1 MNKEKVVLFSPEY
14 SPELAKRIKAIY
26 RDDIKHYYSQLKLE
40 KLIDLLEHTQYL
52 FELYLRFISDKNH
65 NDSLTS
71 YIIGCFYIYLIMPRS
86 IQFQTKNKDFS
97 IYTDMKTLYEG
108 QMNMTNVRLMVTD
121 EIDDILDKT
130 SPPPANLVQIM
141 ERKRAYSVPDD
152 TITDSFKNLN
162 LNETDINDNNDNTTK
177 KLDEIIPYKNSLTH
191 NEDINGSSYS
201 SSITSIEFDEEDE
214 QNTKLPN
221 HKNHAGNGHIHA
233 DNKPV
238 NSDSELFT
246 DETNAAS
253 QLWTAPE
260 LEPNDQLKIALY
272 SEPIRLSSNVPDED
286 DLTNPI
292 EFPSYSSSKRITADV
307 ANESTINDKRN
318 LLLRARTESV
328 AMSMFDEPNNN
339 SNDRFNQDNF
349 SSPYSNYGNGSP
361 LSSSDLIADRG
372 LTHRKNSYHS
382 VYMME
387 NENDELKNEN
397 YYDRTDDFIR
407 SIERLEKQSII
418 TAPELFTILTNPID
432 RKKLL
437 LIDLRLE
444 KRYAY
449 NNIIADNYIQLDPQL
464 LWDSEKSTP
473 IYDIKT
479 LEGSLN
485 NSLFNNRNSFDY
497 IVYYSDMKTYMKL
510 NFDYH
515 FVLFYL
521 LITSVKSTDKFKRA
535 PTALLGGFEKW
546 KKMMHKYTR
555 EYDIDVRQ
563 YIYGPYDRQ
572 GKKISQTVSSDTTT
586 TTTTHNSNTRL
597 PYPSETISN
606 DKFPQAPSF
615 RPPEVP
621 FKIRKRPPP
630 PPPAVRPKTPP
641 PPILAPP
648 IVPPRLPAKINIHDN
663 FANHNRISRIPS
675 HVPVLPSTIPEK
687 RPVTKF
693 EIGENKRSDLVKRN
707 SYSIPT
713 IEKNSN
719 IFVSLS
725 ITGLRNLGNTCYINS
740 MIQCLFSTRM
750 FRDLFLSNEYEK
762 YLNMNDKHISNNTKK
777 LSLSK
782 SLNILFKKMYLN
794 GGCSVVPIAF
804 LKTCSILRPDL
815 KIPDDQQDTQEFLML
830 MLDRLHD
837 ELSKQD
843 EIVNKNPKLLLY
855 DTDYLKVNE
864 KEYKKW
870 FDNNIIANGLSPIDD
885 FFQGQ
890 MESCLQ
896 CERCGYSTYNYSS
909 FYVLSLAIPKKQK
922 RFTKLNKSIN
932 LEDCI
937 SMYTADEILS
947 GENAW
952 NCPKC
957 CDEKKQKILEKKKS
971 LKKSQNLQVP
981 VKKSVN
987 SHEKHSIFKFG
998 GSKRKKTKTSH
1009 SSNNNRSLSPFRLIR
1024 KSESKLRGTESENHS
1039 NSTMAMGS
1047 SSEFDMK
1054 YNSYDESEEDE
1065 FDELDDEKLR
1075 HWKNKK
1081 LVTIKTLNFITLPK
1095 ILMIHLSR
1103 FYYDLTKKN
1112 NSIITYPL
1120 ILNMVLKN
1128 KEVIKYRLY
1137 GIVNHTGNLI
1147 SGHYT
1152 SLINKEYNHSLKSK
1166 EQKWYYFDDEVV
1178 KQEINHGDM
1187 DNGINKISSKDAY
1200 VLFYERIN

>member
-14 SPELAKRIKAIY
+14 SPELAKRIKSIY
-26 RDDIKHYYSQLKLE
+26 KDDIKHYYSQLKLE

-52 FELYLRFISDKNH
+52 FELYVRFVNDKND

-71 YIIGCFYIYLIMPRS
+71 YIIGCFYVYLIMPKS
-86 IQFQTKNKDFS
+86 IQFQTKNKDYS
-97 IYTDMKTLYEG
+97 IYTDMKAIYEG
-108 QMNMTNVRLMVTD
+108 QMNMTNVRLMVRD
-121 EIDDILDKT
+121 EIDHILDRT
-130 SPPPANLVQIM
+130 SPEQINLTQLM

-152 TITDSFKNLN
+152 SISESLQKLK
-162 LNETDINDNNDNTTK
+162 INDPMITTTTK
-177 KLDEIIPYKNSLTH
+177 NLDEIIPYKNNQNGSQPA
-191 NEDINGSSYS
+191 GSSYS
-201 SSITSIEFDEEDE
+201 SSITSTEDDEYNSSNVFSGHQD
-214 QNTKLPN
+214 TDRLP
-221 HKNHAGNGHIHA
+221 I
-233 DNKPV
+233 

-246 DETNAAS
+246 DEGDSAS
-253 QLWTAPE
+253 QLWTAPA

-272 SEPIRLSSNVPDED
+272 SEPLTLPAIPTEED
-286 DLTNPI
+286 FSQPI
-292 EFPSYSSSKRITADV
+292 EFPKYNEV
-307 ANESTINDKRN
+307 NEGANASNISGTNNTISDKRAP
-318 LLLRARTESV
+318 LLRARTESI
-328 AMSMFDEPNNN
+328 AMSMFDESNNRN
-339 SNDRFNQDNF
+339 LYENNAY
-349 SSPYSNYGNGSP
+349 PYSNYRKSP
-361 LSSSDLIADRG
+361 LGSSEELIADRS

-387 NENDELKNEN
+387 NDNDELKNEN
-397 YYDRTDDFIR
+397 YYDQTDDFIR

-418 TAPELFTILTNPID
+418 TAPELFSILTNPID

-449 NNIIADNYIQLDPQL
+449 NNIIADNYVQLDPTV
-464 LWDSEKSTP
+464 LWDSEKGTP
-473 IYDIKT
+473 IYDIKII
-479 LEGSLN
+479 EQSLN
-485 NSLFNNRNSFDY
+485 NELFTHRNEFDY

-546 KKMMHKYTR
+546 KKMMHKYTK

-563 YIYGPYDRQ
+563 YIYGPYDRE
-572 GKKISQTVSSDTTT
+572 GKKISQTVASPTNTD
-586 TTTTHNSNTRL
+586 SNNDRQA
-597 PYPSETISN
+597 PYPSEKVSN
-606 DKFPQAPSF
+606 NKFPEAPSF

-621 FKIRKRPPP
+621 FRIRKRPPP
-630 PPPAVRPKTPP
+630 PPPATRPKTPP
-641 PPILAPP
+641 PPMLAPP
-648 IVPPRLPAKINIHDN
+648 GIPPRLPAKIKMERNSNSPIT
-663 FANHNRISRIPS
+663 RIPS
-675 HVPVLPSTIPEK
+675 HIPVLPSTIPEN
-687 RPVTKF
+687 RQMTKF
-693 EIGENKRSDLVKRN
+693 ELFENKNKQSVKTR

-740 MIQCLFSTRM
+740 MIQCLFSTTA

-762 YLNMNDKHISNNTKK
+762 YLNMSDKHISANSRK

-782 SLNILFKKMYLN
+782 SLNILFRKMYLN

-837 ELSKQD
+837 ELSKQN
-843 EIVNKNPKLLLY
+843 EVVNKNPKLLLY
-855 DTDYLKVNE
+855 DTAHLKVNE

-870 FDNNIIANGLSPIDD
+870 FDENVMGNGLSPIDD

-896 CERCGYSTYNYSS
+896 CERCGYCTYNYSS

-922 RFTKLNKSIN
+922 SFTKLSKSIN

-937 SMYTADEILS
+937 SMFTADEILS

-952 NCPKC
+952 NCPRC
-957 CDEKKQKILEKKKS
+957 YEEQKRKLLEKKK
-971 LKKSQNLQVP
+971 KVKQSQNLQIP
-981 VKKSVN
+981 TKSHER
-987 SHEKHSIFKFG
+987 SREKHSIFKFG
-998 GSKRKKTKTSH
+998 GSKRKKPKTI
-1009 SSNNNRSLSPFRLIR
+1009 NRSLSPFRLIKR
-1024 KSESKLRGTESENHS
+1024 SESKNREQENS
-1039 NSTMAMGS
+1039 IPITS
-1047 SSEFDMK
+1047 SSEADHR
-1054 YNSYDESEEDE
+1054 YNTYEESEDD

-1081 LVTIKTLNFITLPK
+1081 LVTVKTLNFITLPK
-1095 ILMIHLSR
+1095 VLMIHLSR

-1112 NSIITYPL
+1112 NTIITYPL
-1120 ILNMVLKN
+1120 ILTMTLKN
-1128 KEVIKYRLY
+1128 KEVVKYRLY
-1137 GIVNHTGNLI
+1137 ALVNHTGNLI

-1152 SLINKEYNHSLKSK
+1152 SLINKDYDHSLGGK

-1178 KQEINHGDM
+1178 KEERNHGNI
-1187 DNGINKISSKDAY
+1187 DNGINKISSKDVY
-1200 VLFYERIN
+1200 VLFYQRIN